1 MKQKWIAIL
10 LSAALILT
18 LGAACGKKDDTN
30 NANTNNGN
38 GSVNDNIGNG
48 GNTAVPN
55 NPNTGNGMNNTPNSN
70 PTPETNNGT
79 DNSGSDMNGSKPGN
93 YPVFPD
99 ALTTADADVAI
110 DDLIDTLGL
119 SERDLQTAMANMEA
133 VGDDV
138 TGKTYRHK
146 LLGYD
151 ADVSYG
157 FNDARDINKV
167 TVRTA
172 KEHAD
177 TWRSQLKDVLGAT
190 AVEGQTDSWNYSDS
204 TVKMVEEGDHFII
217 TIEKPQM

>member
-18 LGAACGKKDDTN
+18 LGAACGKKDEPNNDTGN
-30 NANTNNGN
+30 DSGN
-38 GSVNDNIGNG
+38 GSVNDNMENNG
-48 GNTAVPN
+48 GTAVPN
-55 NPNTGNGMNNTPNSN
+55 SPNTGMDSNPGSNPAPDTNNGMN
-70 PTPETNNGT
+70 
-79 DNSGSDMNGSKPGN
+79 GSDMNGNEPGN
-93 YPVFPD
+93 YPTFPD
-99 ALTTADADVAI
+99 ALTTADADVAL

-119 SERDLQTAMANMEA
+119 SERDLQTAMTNMESI
-133 VGDDV
+133 GDDA

-146 LLGYD
+146 VFGHD

-157 FNDARDINKV
+157 FNDARNINKI

-190 AVEGQTDSWNYSDS
+190 AIEGQADSWDYSDS
-204 TVKMVEEGDHFII
+204 TVKMTEDGDHFVI

>member
-10 LSAALILT
+10 LSAALILA
-18 LGAACGKKDDTN
+18 LGTACGKKDDTN
-30 NANTNNGN
+30 NGTGTNNGN
-38 GSVNDNIGNG
+38 GSVNDNMGNNSG
-48 GNTAVPN
+48 TAVPG
-55 NPNTGNGMNNTPNSN
+55 NPNNGADLDNNQNTTPV
-70 PTPETNNGT
+70 PGTNN
-79 DNSGSDMNGSKPGN
+79 DMNGSDMNGNKPGN
-93 YPVFPD
+93 YPTFPN
-99 ALTTADADVAI
+99 ALTTTDADVAI

-119 SERDLQTAMANMEA
+119 SERDLQTAMANMESA
-133 VGDDV
+133 GDDV

-146 LLGYD
+146 LLGHD

-157 FNDARDINKV
+157 FDDARDINKV

-190 AVEGQTDSWNYSDS
+190 AVEGQADSWNYSDS
-204 TVKMVEEGDHFII
+204 VVKMTEEGDHFVI